1 MHRTKKSNTDDYYY
15 NDETSI
21 ILNSLGLILSIVQ
34 ANQLF
39 SGS

>member
-1 MHRTKKSNTDDYYY
+1 MQDDYYY
-15 NDETSI
+15 NDETFI
-21 ILNSLGLILSIVQ
+21 NLNSLGLILSIVQ